1 MEGFLG
7 IFNCIIIWC
16 YFYYKNCFLFIGYR
30 VKNED
35 FIEEL
40 YVVIRYEGFNDVVRG
55 RILVGNFFLL
65 KR

>member
-1 MEGFLG
+1 MS
-7 IFNCIIIWC
+7 
-16 YFYYKNCFLFIGYR
+16 IGYR

-35 FIEEL
+35 FIEEF

-65 KR
+65 KRWRRLKEKLFNFYII